1 MLLVEG
7 KADPHGFG
15 HEFHTEG
22 LMDAVADGA
31 GEVHD
36 IGGCGL
42 AAVGQRQR
50 VLRRE
55 RGPAGARIALGK
67 PGAINE
73 PGGGELFPAGL
84 GRGVAGHGVRG
95 GVAKRGTDLGLDGV
109 GKSGVHHRVGEE
121 GAGGPGVMVGGV
133 EHHTLAAAELED
145 LLADLGHGAA
155 LAGILGELAKAQ
167 RAGKALVIELQL
179 HLQHHGA
186 AGEFQVGIA
195 IGQLQVGGGDPL
207 IGIGAAVIKAHAGK
221 DLGDLRAIGTHIL
234 HGDRAHGAGDAG
246 KALDAAQ
253 AELHGAGHY
262 VIPDGAGLR
271 AHHAG
276 FGVHGDLVEVEDDR
290 DEIHGAIGHQEVGAA
305 ANDDEFHFG
314 VIKGTHHGNGG
325 LRLRAAQCGL
335 RFSAYTQRSQVREG
349 GGGVQFYPVDL
360 CELLRQRFIKHAYQG
375 SLLGMSTRSENT
387 VTINQPIEKVHKA
400 LLTKEYWEYIVAN
413 LSPEAGQVHDFS
425 DNVATLFEVL
435 PTTLLPEAVRA
446 MVSQDLKVKRVV
458 TVGELN
464 GEAADV
470 NYTAD
475 VKGTPVDFKG
485 DISLAGEGEMT
496 KLSYVNEISVNI
508 PMMGAAIEPKVGES
522 LAELFDNEGKLTE
535 QWISENA

>member
-1 MLLVEG
+1 M
-7 KADPHGFG
+7 
-15 HEFHTEG
+15 EFY
-22 LMDAVADGA
+22 
-31 GEVHD
+31 
-36 IGGCGL
+36 
-42 AAVGQRQR
+42 
-50 VLRRE
+50 
-55 RGPAGARIALGK
+55 
-67 PGAINE
+67 
-73 PGGGELFPAGL
+73 
-84 GRGVAGHGVRG
+84 
-95 GVAKRGTDLGLDGV
+95 
-109 GKSGVHHRVGEE
+109 
-121 GAGGPGVMVGGV
+121 
-133 EHHTLAAAELED
+133 LE
-145 LLADLGHGAA
+145 
-155 LAGILGELAKAQ
+155 
-167 RAGKALVIELQL
+167 
-179 HLQHHGA
+179 HHGA

-195 IGQLQVGGGDPL
+195 IRQLQIGGGDPL
-207 IGIGAAVIKAHAGK
+207 IGIGAAIIEAHAGK
-221 DLGDLRAIGTHIL
+221 YLGDFRAISTHVL
-234 HGDRAHGAGDAG
+234 HRNRAHRAGDAG
-246 KALDAAQ
+246 QALDATQ
-253 AELHGAGHY
+253 AKLNGASHHI
-262 VIPDGAGLR
+262 IPVGTRLR
-271 AHHAG
+271 VHQTG
-276 FGVHGDLVEVEDDR
+276 FGVHGHLIKVEDDG
-290 DEIHGAIGHQEVGAA
+290 DDIHGAIGHQEVGPAA
-305 ANDDEFHFG
+305 DDYELHRSAIQG
-314 VIKGTHHGNGG
+314 ADNGHGGI
-325 LRLRAAQCGL
+325 RLRAAQCGL
-335 RFSAYTQRSQVREG
+335 RFSTHTQRSQIRKG
-349 GGGVQFYPVDL
+349 GGGVQFYPFDR

-458 TVGELN
+458 TVGELS

>member
-1 MLLVEG
+1 M
-7 KADPHGFG
+7 
-15 HEFHTEG
+15 EFYLE
-22 LMDAVADGA
+22 
-31 GEVHD
+31 HD
-36 IGGCGL
+36 
-42 AAVGQRQR
+42 
-50 VLRRE
+50 
-55 RGPAGARIALGK
+55 
-67 PGAINE
+67 
-73 PGGGELFPAGL
+73 
-84 GRGVAGHGVRG
+84 
-95 GVAKRGTDLGLDGV
+95 
-109 GKSGVHHRVGEE
+109 
-121 GAGGPGVMVGGV
+121 
-133 EHHTLAAAELED
+133 
-145 LLADLGHGAA
+145 
-155 LAGILGELAKAQ
+155 
-167 RAGKALVIELQL
+167 
-179 HLQHHGA
+179 GA

-195 IGQLQVGGGDPL
+195 IGQLQIGGGDPL
-207 IGIGAAVIKAHAGK
+207 IAIGAAVIKAHAGK
-221 DLGDLRAIGTHIL
+221 DLRDLRAIGTHIL

-246 KALDAAQ
+246 EALDATQ
-253 AELHGAGHY
+253 AELHGASHH
-262 VIPDGAGLR
+262 VIPDGARLC
-271 AHHAG
+271 AHHSG
-276 FGVHGDLVEVEDDR
+276 LGVHRDLVEVEDDR

-314 VIKGTHHGNGG
+314 VIKGTHHGDGS

-400 LLTKEYWEYIVAN
+400 LLTKEYWEFIVAN